1 MNKLPELKWQKK
13 YFTLLQKFA
22 GKANVDFSLNKLGDL
37 QAKLVFRQAIN
48 ALKNGELD
56 LGTFAMLAE
65 VLSQKCNPSGEVF
78 WELLLA
84 AELEWYQTHEPA
96 KVEFLLNSVYDHFDK

>member
-1 MNKLPELKWQKK
+1 MNQPSELEWQKE
-13 YFTLLQKFA
+13 YFALLQNFA
-22 GKANVDFSLNKLGDL
+22 EKARVDFSFSKLGNL
-37 QAKLVFRQAIN
+37 QAKLIFRQVIN
-48 ALKNGELD
+48 ALRNDELD

-96 KVEFLLNSVYDHFDK
+96 KVESLLDSVYDYFDK